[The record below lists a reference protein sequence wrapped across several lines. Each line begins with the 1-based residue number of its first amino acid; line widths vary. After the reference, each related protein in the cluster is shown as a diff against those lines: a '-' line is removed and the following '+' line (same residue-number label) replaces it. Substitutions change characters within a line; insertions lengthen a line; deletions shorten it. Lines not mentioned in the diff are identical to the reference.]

1 MIDHSAARAEMVES
15 QLIPRGIR
23 DARVLEAMRS
33 VPRHRFIPE
42 DNRDLAYRDGPVAIG
57 QGQTISQP
65 YIVALMSESLRLTPG
80 MRVLEIGTGSGYQAA
95 VLSALNAKV
104 FSVEIKEGL
113 AARARSVLDAVGAQD
128 VQTHI
133 GNGFEGF
140 EAAMPFDRII
150 VTAAPTAIPAALVEQ
165 LRVGGMMLIPV
176 GERRRQ
182 TLFQVERTADGTREQ
197 PMIPVLFVPMTGA
210 HS

>member
-1 MIDHSAARAEMVES
+1 MDHSAARAEMVQS
-15 QLIPRGIR
+15 QLVSRGIR

-42 DNRDLAYRDGPVAIG
+42 DNQDLAYRDGPVAIG

-65 YIVALMSESLRLTPG
+65 YIVALMSEALKLTPG

-95 VLSALNAKV
+95 VLSALGARI
-104 FSVEIKEGL
+104 FSIEIKEGL
-113 AARARSVLDAVGAQD
+113 AARARAVLDAVGAQD

-150 VTAAPTAIPAALVEQ
+150 VTAAPTTIPSPLVEQ
-165 LRVGGMMLIPV
+165 LRVGGTMLIPV
-176 GERRRQ
+176 GERQRQ

-197 PMIPVLFVPMTGA
+197 ALIPVLFVPMTGA
-210 HS
+210 PS